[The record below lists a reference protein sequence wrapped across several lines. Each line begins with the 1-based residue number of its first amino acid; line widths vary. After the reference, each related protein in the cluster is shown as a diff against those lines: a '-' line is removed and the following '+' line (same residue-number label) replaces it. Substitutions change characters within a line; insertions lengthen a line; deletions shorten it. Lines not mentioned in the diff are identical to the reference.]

1 MSTPPS
7 SSLPDHVRRAAS
19 GACLTVD
26 LGAVQENYRRL
37 GAETQ
42 GAEVAACVKADA
54 YGLGLSQVV
63 PALLETGCR
72 IFFVAEP
79 LEGMAVRALAPQ
91 ADIYVLDGF
100 FSPAAALYR
109 DYALR
114 PVLATRAQIE
124 DWLAFTGEAGALPAG
139 LHFDTGINRLGLS
152 AAETDWLLGDAG
164 TKAALDIRLVMS
176 HLACAEETE
185 SPMNAA
191 QLARFQNC
199 RAAFPDARASLC
211 NTAGVFL
218 GPEFHFDIVRPGVG
232 LYGGNPMH
240 GRRESPF
247 LPVAH
252 VAARVLQVREIAKGE
267 TVGYGAT
274 FTAPAPRRIAT
285 LAAGYG
291 DGIFRR
297 VGGDKP
303 QAEVVISGH
312 KAPVVGRVS
321 MDLITADVTALPEEA
336 VQAGMMAEILGTT
349 LTVDHLATAAGT
361 IGYEV
366 LTRLGNRYHRS
377 YKTTKPE
384 AARGAGQAA
393 VSAKDH

>member
-7 SSLPDHVRRAAS
+7 SALPDSVRRAAS

-37 GAETQ
+37 GAEAQ

-63 PALLETGCR
+63 PALLEAGCQT
-72 IFFVAEP
+72 FFVAEP
-79 LEGMAVRALAPQ
+79 LEGAALRALAPR

-100 FSPAAALYR
+100 FTPAAALYR

-114 PVLATRAQIE
+114 PVLATRMQIE
-124 DWLAFTGEAGALPAG
+124 DWLTFTGEAGVLPAG

-152 AAETDWLLGDAG
+152 AAEADWLLQDAEV
-164 TKAALDIRLVMS
+164 KAGLDIRLVMS

-185 SPMNAA
+185 SPMNAV
-191 QLARFQNC
+191 QLARFRDC
-199 RAAFPDARASLC
+199 RAAFPAAKASLC

-218 GPEFHFDIVRPGVG
+218 GPDYHFDLVRPGVG

-252 VAARVLQVREIAKGE
+252 VAARILQVRDIAKGE

-274 FTAPAPRRIAT
+274 FTAPSPRRIAT

-312 KAPVVGRVS
+312 RAPVVGRVS

-336 VQAGMMAEILGTT
+336 VKAGMMAEILGAT
-349 LTVDHLATAAGT
+349 LSVDHLATAAGT

-377 YKTTKPE
+377 YKTTEPE
-384 AARGAGQAA
+384 TARGADQAT